1 MRSII
6 TLIILLI
13 SVSSYS
19 ENKYPKKLIFE
30 SDTVVL
36 ITPTQL
42 IQINCKLIDLDKCRE
57 ELTLLTESNKVQD
70 ELISNLESN
79 ILLKNKEISLLNS
92 KLENYEKTIKIY
104 NEDISKTKRKSL
116 VISGI
121 SITIGVVSLIT
132 LIAK

>member
-42 IQINCKLIDLDKCRE
+42 TQINCKLIDLDKCRE